1 MIQEEE
7 IRKGLRRGDEKI
19 YEMLFRELY
28 VSLCSCARRYVY
40 RKDIAEEIVSEVFY
54 NVWLKRKKIH
64 IKTSVKSYFYQSV
77 CNSSLNYQRK
87 QKAEQKLTSCL
98 TDENEENY
106 SIANSIYDDE
116 NYAETV
122 QELEIK
128 VRNAV
133 ELLPDQQRKI
143 FKMKRISKMKNKEI
157 AEELKLSV
165 KTVEKHTTSAL
176 KFLRD
181 EMKDYL
187 LTVFCCLFI

>member
-7 IRKGLRRGDEKI
+7 IRKGLKRGDEKI

-54 NVWLKRKKIH
+54 NIWLKRESIN
-64 IKTSVKSYFYQSV
+64 IKNSVRSYFYQSV

-87 QKAEQKLTSCL
+87 QKAEQKLTLRL

-106 SIANSIYDDE
+106 SIINSIYDDE
-116 NYAETV
+116 NYAETI
-122 QELEIK
+122 QKLEIK

-165 KTVEKHTTSAL
+165 KTVEKHTTNAL
-176 KFLRD
+176 KFLRG

-187 LTVFCCLFI
+187 LAILISFLI